1 MNSLYKLQMVH
12 RKYSIFI
19 LILSILRDTKAAVEN
34 VRLDLKG
41 RWKGEVGKEM
51 RTLVRESGLLEM
63 AYDLQSNDNWNTH
76 IIMAVIIVP

>member
-34 VRLDLKG
+34 VRLNLKG
-41 RWKGEVGKEM
+41 RWKGEVGKANENTGK
-51 RTLVRESGLLEM
+51 REWTVRNGLRPAE
-63 AYDLQSNDNWNTH
+63 
-76 IIMAVIIVP
+76 